1 MHERVKILQ
10 TLRVEHLTK
19 TYGEK
24 TLFEDLNFIINEHDR
39 IGLIGTNGSGKTTL
53 LNAISG
59 ADPADSGELIHAND
73 YEIGYLRQDPE
84 LAADKTVME
93 AVFQGSAAVFKIIRA
108 YEEALRE
115 LEQHPERKDAVTRF
129 SQAEERM
136 NEADAW
142 TAENDVKTILTQLHL
157 DELDQKIANLSGG
170 QKKRVGL
177 AQILIQSPDLLILD
191 EPTNHLDFDSID
203 WLEDYLKN
211 YQGALLIVT
220 HDRYF
225 LDHVAN
231 QIYEL
236 SFGKLYTYQ
245 GNYEDSVRQK
255 AERQEKALQKEHKDQ
270 QLYKKEL
277 AWMKTGAKARSTK
290 QQARINRFEK
300 LADKVSNKVQVD
312 QNIDINL
319 GQQRL
324 GKKVIELKEA
334 SLKLGEHQ
342 IIQDFSTMINAGDR
356 IGITGK
362 NGAGKSSFLN
372 ILAGQLS
379 LDSGEL
385 IIGETVKAAYYRQQT
400 ETIPEDKRVIN
411 YLNEVAQN
419 VVNTKGERIS
429 TTQLLEQFLFPRF
442 MHGTLIRKLSGGEK
456 RRLYLLKLLMMQP
469 NVLFLDEPTNDLD
482 VGTLTILENYLE
494 TFAGTV
500 VTVSHDR
507 YFLDKVADRLL
518 IFDGDAKIE
527 HYSGQFTDYLKQEKQ
542 STRVTSKKVL
552 PASHKSEAAVQKPK
566 VKTKLT
572 YAEQI
577 EFDNLEQE
585 IDQIEQKTKD
595 VKEQMATISGDDYL
609 QLGDLQQQ
617 LTTLEKESEEKMA
630 RWEELGQYVD

>member
-10 TLRVEHLTK
+10 TLRVEHLIK

-84 LAADKTVME
+84 LAADETVME

-419 VVNTKGERIS
+419 VVNTEGERIS

>member
-1 MHERVKILQ
+1 MQ

-419 VVNTKGERIS
+419 VVNTEGERIS

>member
-84 LAADKTVME
+84 LAADETVME

-324 GKKVIELKEA
+324 GKKVIELKES

-419 VVNTKGERIS
+419 VVNTEGERIS

-552 PASHKSEAAVQKPK
+552 PASHKSEAAFQKPK

>member
-1 MHERVKILQ
+1 MQ

-245 GNYEDSVRQK
+245 GNYEDSVQQK
-255 AERQEKALQKEHKDQ
+255 SERQEKALQKEHKDQ

-300 LADKVSNKVQVD
+300 LADKVSDKVQVD

-419 VVNTKGERIS
+419 VVNTEGERIS

>member
-1 MHERVKILQ
+1 MKKLQ

-59 ADPADSGELIHAND
+59 IDPADSGELIHAND
-73 YEIGYLRQDPE
+73 YEIGYLQQEPK
-84 LAADKTVME
+84 LATDKTVME
-93 AVFQGSAAVFKIIRA
+93 AVFEGGAPVFKVIRA
-108 YEEALRE
+108 YEEALHD
-115 LEQHPERKDAVTRF
+115 LEQNPDQKQFVERY
-129 SQAEERM
+129 SSAEERM

-157 DELDQKIANLSGG
+157 NELDQKFSSLSGG

-177 AQILIQSPDLLILD
+177 AQILIQNPDLLILD

-203 WLEDYLKN
+203 WLEEYLKN
-211 YQGALLIVT
+211 YQGALLVVT

-225 LDHVAN
+225 LDHVTN

-236 SFGKLYTYQ
+236 SFGKMFSYQ
-245 GNYEDSVRQK
+245 GNYEAFVRQK
-255 AERQEKALQKEHKDQ
+255 AERQKKALQQEHKNQ

-300 LADKVSNKVQVD
+300 LSDKVNDKVQVD
-312 QNIDINL
+312 KNIDIDL

-324 GKKVIELKEA
+324 GKKVLELKNA
-334 SLKLGEHQ
+334 SLKLGNHQ
-342 IIQDFSTMINAGDR
+342 IIHDFSTMINAGDR

-362 NGAGKSSFLN
+362 NGAGKTSFLN
-372 ILAGQLS
+372 VLAGQIP
-379 LDSGEL
+379 LDSGQL
-385 IIGETVKAAYYRQQT
+385 IVGETVKAAYYRQQT
-400 ETIPEDKRVIN
+400 EQIPEDKRVIN

-419 VVNTKGERIS
+419 VTNTEGEQIS

-507 YFLDKVADRLL
+507 YFLDKVADQLL
-518 IFDGDAKIE
+518 IFNGDAQVE
-527 HYSGQFTDYLKQEKQ
+527 RYTGQFTDYLKQAKESTKDADKKKNTTAQ
-542 STRVTSKKVL
+542 SAQQNS
-552 PASHKSEAAVQKPK
+552 AQSEQAK

-577 EFDNLEQE
+577 EFDNLEKE
-585 IDQIEQKTKD
+585 IDQIEQKMTD
-595 VKEQMATISGDDYL
+595 VKAQMSQISGDDYL

-617 LTTLEKESEEKMA
+617 LNDLENESEQKMA
-630 RWEELGQYVD
+630 RWEELGQYVE